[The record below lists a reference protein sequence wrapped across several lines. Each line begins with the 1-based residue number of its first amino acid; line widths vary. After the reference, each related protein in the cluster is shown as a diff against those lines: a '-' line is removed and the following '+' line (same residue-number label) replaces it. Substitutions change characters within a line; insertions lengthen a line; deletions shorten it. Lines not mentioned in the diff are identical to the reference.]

1 MTEKWTTTTVT
12 GGDNTRKFASA
23 VLHRTDNG
31 IGRART
37 EPIYP
42 DRTNERQDTYFRN
55 RKIMPVYLRVATN
68 LFPEI
73 PARFVRKVAPLPQE
87 IGASAVFS

>member
-1 MTEKWTTTTVT
+1 
-12 GGDNTRKFASA
+12 
-23 VLHRTDNG
+23 
-31 IGRART
+31 
-37 EPIYP
+37 
-42 DRTNERQDTYFRN
+42 
-55 RKIMPVYLRVATN
+55 MPVYLRVATN